1 MNESAGRIPRGFRGC
16 LRTVFACLCMGM
28 VYNVYFIW
36 LLPVG
41 NRADLLY
48 IDFLLLVFGGV
59 WLAGAY
65 GKLRRREKEI
75 RDHLVQTGEIGDAL
89 GEYENRDIARHEID
103 LWKGKLEKQYEQ
115 YCDLMDYITKWCHE
129 VKLPLSAGFLA
140 SERISDSDVRQT
152 MREQLERISQQV
164 NGALV
169 GCKAQGNLY
178 DLKIGR
184 QNLLDCVRASIR
196 NNRFFLIRDHFTV
209 DIQIPED
216 CVVYTDKQWLVYVLD
231 QLVNNAVKYVSAKRE
246 PLLRVAAEKK
256 DGEQLLHVE
265 DHGEGILSRDIRRV
279 FDRGYTG
286 SGNQS
291 GKYKSTGM
299 GLYLAARIAE
309 KLGHAIEVESG
320 YGAYT
325 RFTIRFHD
333 NREYFFGEGL

>member
-1 MNESAGRIPRGFRGC
+1 MDERMRRLPRGFGRC
-16 LRTVFACLCMGM
+16 LKTTAACLCVGAA
-28 VYNVYFIW
+28 YNIYFLW
-36 LLPVG
+36 FLQAE

-48 IDFLLLVFGGV
+48 LDFLLLIFSGI
-59 WLAGAY
+59 WLAGVY
-65 GKLRRREKEI
+65 RKLKRREGEI
-75 RDHLVQTGEIGDAL
+75 AELLERAGEIGDVL
-89 GEYENRDIARHEID
+89 GEYENRDVARHDVD

-140 SERISDSDVRQT
+140 CERISDTDVRQI
-152 MREQLERISQQV
+152 MREQLERINQQV

-196 NNRFFLIRDHFTV
+196 NNRFFLIQNHFTV
-209 DIQIPED
+209 DIQVPED
-216 CVVYTDKQWLVYVLD
+216 CIVYTDKQWLVYVLD
-231 QLVNNAVKYVSAKRE
+231 QLVSNAVKYVSAERE
-246 PLLRVAAEKK
+246 PLLLVTAEQK
-256 DGEQLLHVE
+256 DRDLLLCVE

-279 FDRGYTG
+279 FDQGYTG
-286 SGNQS
+286 SGNRS

-309 KLGHAIEVESG
+309 KLEHAIEVESE

-325 RFTIRFHD
+325 RFTICFHD